1 MLSFIRRFRDK
12 FLSFLTKKS
21 RYDYVL
27 GFGSST
33 VKGSGTLVV
42 HVRPS
47 IAFRP
52 SRLVIP
58 QDIAKNF
65 LATSLKIGEVEQL
78 SSAGATPAVLFG
90 DLSYGPR
97 LLMDVAHTTDIV
109 SLTLV
114 NQSDSEQIFQAGMY
128 GSMI

>member
-1 MLSFIRRFRDK
+1 MLSFIRRSREK

-33 VKGSGTLVV
+33 VKGEGMLVV
-42 HVRPS
+42 SVRPS
-47 IAFRP
+47 VAFRP
-52 SRLVIP
+52 SRVVIP

-65 LATSLKIGEVEQL
+65 LVTSLKIGEAEQL
-78 SSAGATPAVLFG
+78 SSVGATPAVLFG

-97 LLMDVAHTTDIV
+97 LLMDVAHTTDIIA
-109 SLTLV
+109 LTLV
-114 NQSDSEQIFQAGMY
+114 SQSDSEQVFQAGMY
-128 GSMI
+128 GPMI